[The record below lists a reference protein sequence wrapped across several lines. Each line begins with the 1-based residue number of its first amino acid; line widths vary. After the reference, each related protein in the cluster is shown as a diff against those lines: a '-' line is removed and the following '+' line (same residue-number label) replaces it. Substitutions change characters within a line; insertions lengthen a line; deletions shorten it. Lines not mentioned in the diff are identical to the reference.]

1 MSDDTLNPKD
11 IIGRQKLPTHL
22 WPATATA
29 YGALGF
35 LEGMTKYGR
44 VNYRATPVA
53 ASVYYAAALRHL
65 ADWFEG
71 EEYTKEG
78 GPHLGNALACIAIIV
93 DAKVNGTLVD
103 DRQFTPMPG
112 AYSAMVKELTELA
125 KKLVANV
132 TPAVA
137 PKHWDARDNRPEET
151 KPSCTITKE
160 ELYERVRYLDSVG
173 GVTLPDQAKLVEF
186 GIVLP
191 KGWSLYS
198 WNSSDLLRI
207 ELLVPEDEALS
218 TQGAKR
224 AKAYADILRNAN
236 PSKTLQIL
244 WDEKFPRLLE
254 VGINTMYG
262 RTGSQERL

>member
-103 DRQFTPMPG
+103 DRQFTPLPG
-112 AYSAMVKELTELA
+112 AYSDMVKELTELA

-137 PKHWDARDNRPEET
+137 PKHWDARDNKVEQQEVIDDGYA
-151 KPSCTITKE
+151 S
-160 ELYERVRYLDSVG
+160 LA
-173 GVTLPDQAKLVEF
+173 AKF
-186 GIVLP
+186 NIVLP
-191 KGWSLYS
+191 AGWTVYS
-198 WNSSDLLRI
+198 CHHGRWI
-207 ELLVPEDEALS
+207 EFMVPAPIPGVAGAVF
-218 TQGAKR
+218 TQR
-224 AKAYADILRNAN
+224 HAKAHADVLRHAN
-236 PSKTLQIL
+236 PGKVMRIT
-244 WDEKFPRLLE
+244 WDDHAPLVLHVEFDPDKAIAQGGEL
-254 VGINTMYG
+254 V
-262 RTGSQERL
+262 